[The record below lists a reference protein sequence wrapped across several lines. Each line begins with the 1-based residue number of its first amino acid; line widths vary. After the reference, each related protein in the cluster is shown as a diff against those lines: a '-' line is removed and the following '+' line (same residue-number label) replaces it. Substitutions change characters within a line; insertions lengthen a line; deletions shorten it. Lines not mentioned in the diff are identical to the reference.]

1 MDFNNKHY
9 HSLDLLR
16 GISGYGVAICH
27 FHAFVHQSTFFEY
40 FSFLFVEFFF
50 ILSGFVLYPQ
60 LMEVLNN
67 KKNLI
72 IFYKRRWLRTIPL
85 FIFCLILISV
95 SFGELFS
102 FNFFKYLFFIQD
114 FFPNFLTNNYYP
126 VVWSLA
132 IEEFFYLIF
141 PIVLIFFGRENLLKK
156 ILAFLAIIYIFKII
170 LIGHFD
176 SNFYRTGTFFR
187 FDAIMIGFLLRFFL
201 TKIDNKI
208 LLLLS
213 LIFSLIVYYH
223 FENFIVEKNENNLA
237 KFLFVFGI
245 QVISI
250 ITLLTFIN
258 FEKLIFNQK
267 VKSFYSLI
275 SKQTYSV
282 YLFHLIL
289 IHIMLKIGFTGNF
302 STLIFVLMLFVISSI
317 LYYFLEL
324 PFLKIRPKIIKQENG
339 SLN

>member
-9 HSLDLLR
+9 QSLDLLR

-60 LMEVLNN
+60 LIEVLNN

-85 FIFCLILISV
+85 FVFCLVLISI

-102 FNFFKYLFFIQD
+102 LNFLKYLFFVQD
-114 FFPNFLTNNYYP
+114 FLPNFLTNNYYP

-141 PIVLIFFGRENLLKK
+141 PIVLIFLGKKNLLKK
-156 ILAFLAIIYIFKII
+156 ILAFLAVIYFFKII
-170 LIGHFD
+170 LIGNFD

-187 FDAIMIGFLLRFFL
+187 FDAILIGFLLRFFL
-201 TKIDNKI
+201 TKFDNKTF
-208 LLLLS
+208 LLLS
-213 LIFSLIVYYH
+213 LFFSLLIYYY
-223 FENFIVEKNENNLA
+223 FKDFIINENENNLA
-237 KFLFVFGI
+237 KFLFVLSI
-245 QVISI
+245 QIISV

-258 FEKLIFNQK
+258 FERLISSQKLKN
-267 VKSFYSLI
+267 FYSLI

-289 IHIMLKIGFTGNF
+289 IHVMLKGGFTGNF
-302 STLIFVLMLFVISSI
+302 STIIFVLMLFVISSI

-324 PFLKIRPKIIKQENG
+324 PFLKIRPKIIK
-339 SLN
+339 